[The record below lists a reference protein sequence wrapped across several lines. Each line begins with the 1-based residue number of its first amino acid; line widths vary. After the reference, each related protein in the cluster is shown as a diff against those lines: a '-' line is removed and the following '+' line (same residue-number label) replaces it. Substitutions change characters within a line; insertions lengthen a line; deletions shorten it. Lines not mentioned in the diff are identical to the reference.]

1 MLSNGGLKGQSIMEK
16 NIFYPLFSTEID
28 NVTKLLQLV
37 LITTKR
43 DLSDDII
50 RYFGDSKITFKVK
63 ETWMQ

>member
-1 MLSNGGLKGQSIMEK
+1 MQIKIN
-16 NIFYPLFSTEID
+16 

-63 ETWMQ
+63 ET